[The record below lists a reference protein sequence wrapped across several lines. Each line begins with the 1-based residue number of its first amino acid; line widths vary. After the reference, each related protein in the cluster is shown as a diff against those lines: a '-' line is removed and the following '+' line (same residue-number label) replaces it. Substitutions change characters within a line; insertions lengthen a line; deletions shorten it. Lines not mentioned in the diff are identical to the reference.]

1 MTDHPIQVRGAVA
14 RRRTAVAG
22 ALLLVAALSGCVS
35 IPTSGGIVSVPG
47 DLPEPGIGIPFPAGP
62 EPDATPEQIVAGFVR
77 AGEAGVYSDNF
88 EKALEFLTPATGQT
102 WQPRGGTVVYSGDP
116 EVLAGAHDTV
126 VVEVPEVAT
135 VDGSGRYTESA
146 SQATARQMHFTL
158 QQDANSQWRISE
170 LEDGVLMSL
179 PSFLDSHRQVRIYF
193 ATSDQEQLL
202 PELRWFPAQNVVVS
216 AATALFEGP
225 SPWLRDGVARAIPA
239 GTRLSPAGITLS
251 AGILTLELSSGVDRT
266 ADRELL
272 QAQLE
277 ATFGRFTD
285 PVVTAVVVTAGGL
298 PWTPNGVP
306 ALDRDVSPETG
317 PFVISGDQL
326 AVVEGRDSVVPVDGA
341 ASLAGLAANSPAV
354 SLDGKI
360 RVVRDG
366 SARLYQLPTDG
377 RPPQLLIEGTSLVAP
392 SIDRYGWVWTGERT
406 SSGVLLSVAPDGA
419 PVEVAADW
427 LQGRELRSMR
437 VSRDGTR
444 VAIVSVGPDMRAD
457 VQVASVVRDPQT
469 GQPQRLSEERLT
481 VGASLDDVTEVAWV
495 DEITLAALGTS
506 GVGDVT
512 AYRIPLGGPTRA
524 LPIRDGVTA
533 LAAAKDRL
541 YILADG
547 VLLQQAGTGWTEVAV
562 DVDVRD
568 PVFPG

>member
-1 MTDHPIQVRGAVA
+1 MTDHPIQARGAVA
-14 RRRTAVAG
+14 GRRTAVAV

-47 DLPEPGIGIPFPAGP
+47 DLPEPGIGIPLPAGP
-62 EPDATPEQIVAGFVR
+62 EPDAPPEEIVAGFLR
-77 AGEAGVYSDNF
+77 AGEAGVYSDTF
-88 EKALEFLTPATGQT
+88 EKALEFLTPVAGLT
-102 WQPRGGTVVYSGDP
+102 WRPRGGTVVYSGDLQ
-116 EVLAGAHDTV
+116 VQGAAHDTV

-135 VDGSGRYTESA
+135 VDDAGRYTESA
-146 SQATARQMHFTL
+146 SQATARQMNFTL
-158 QQDANSQWRISE
+158 QQDASDQWRIAE

-179 PSFLDSHRQVRIYF
+179 PSFRDSHRQVRIYF
-193 ATSDQEQLL
+193 ATADQKGLL
-202 PELRWFPAQNVVVS
+202 PELRWFPAQNLVVS
-216 AATALFEGP
+216 TATALFEGP
-225 SPWLRDGVARAIPA
+225 SPWLRDGVTTGIPA
-239 GTRLSPAGITLS
+239 GTGLSPAGVTVS
-251 AGILTLELSSGVDRT
+251 AGILTLELSSGVDRS
-266 ADRELL
+266 ADRELM

-354 SLDGKI
+354 SLDGET
-360 RVVRDG
+360 RVVLDG

-377 RPPQLLIEGTSLVAP
+377 PEPLLLIEGTSLLAP
-392 SIDRYGWVWTGERT
+392 SIDRHGWVWTGERT
-406 SSGVLLSVAPDGA
+406 SSGKLLSVRPGEG

-427 LQGRELRSMR
+427 LQGRELRSIR

-495 DEITLAALGTS
+495 DEITLAALGSS

-524 LPIRDGVTA
+524 LPFQEGVTG
-533 LAAAKDRL
+533 LAAAKERL

-562 DVDVRD
+562 DVRD

>member
-1 MTDHPIQVRGAVA
+1 MTDHPFLACGAVA
-14 RRRTAVAG
+14 RRRTAVAV

-35 IPTSGGIVSVPG
+35 IPTAGEIISVPG
-47 DLPEPGIGIPFPAGP
+47 DLPEPGIGFPLPAGP
-62 EPDATPEQIVAGFVR
+62 EPDAPPEEIVAGFLR
-77 AGEAGVYSDNF
+77 AGEAGVYSDTF
-88 EKALEFLTPATGQT
+88 EKALEFLTPVAGLT
-102 WQPRGGTVVYSGDP
+102 WQPRGGTVVYSGDLQ
-116 EVLAGAHDTV
+116 VQGGAIDTV

-135 VDGSGRYTESA
+135 VDDAGRYTESA
-146 SQATARQMHFTL
+146 SQATARPLHFTL
-158 QQDANSQWRISE
+158 QQDASDQWRIAE

-179 PSFLDSHRQVRIYF
+179 PSFRDSHRQVRIYF
-193 ATSDQEQLL
+193 ATADQKGLL
-202 PELRWFPAQNVVVS
+202 PELRWFPAQNLVVS
-216 AATALFEGP
+216 TATALFDGP
-225 SPWLRDGVARAIPA
+225 SPWLRDGVTTGIPA
-239 GTRLSPAGITLS
+239 GTRLSPAGVTVS

-266 ADRELL
+266 ADRELM

>member
-1 MTDHPIQVRGAVA
+1 MTGHPIRARGVVA
-14 RRRTAVAG
+14 RRRTAVAV

-35 IPTSGGIVSVPG
+35 IPTAGDIISVPG
-47 DLPEPGIGIPFPAGP
+47 DLPEPGIGIPLPAGP
-62 EPDATPEQIVAGFVR
+62 EPDATPERIVDGFLR

-193 ATSDQEQLL
+193 ATPDQEQLL
-202 PELRWFPAQNVVVS
+202 PELRWFPAQNLVVS

-266 ADRELL
+266 ADRELM

-277 ATFGRFTD
+277 ATFGRFRD

-326 AVVEGRDSVVPVDGA
+326 AVVEGRDTVVPLDGA

-354 SLDGKI
+354 SLDGKT
-360 RVVRDG
+360 RVVLDG
-366 SARLYQLPTDG
+366 SARLYQLPPDG
-377 RPPQLLIEGTSLVAP
+377 GPPLVLVEGTGLVAP
-392 SIDRYGWVWTGERT
+392 SIDKHGWVWTGERT
-406 SSGVLLSVAPDGA
+406 SSGALLSVAPGGA
-419 PVEVAADW
+419 PVVVAADW

-506 GVGDVT
+506 GVGDPPTV
-512 AYRIPLGGPTRA
+512 YRVPLGGPSEA
-524 LPIRDGVTA
+524 LPTPDGVTG

-541 YILADG
+541 YILAEG
-547 VLLQQAGTGWTEVAV
+547 ELLQRAGTGWTSVAAE
-562 DVDVRD
+562 VRD

>member
-14 RRRTAVAG
+14 RRRTAVAV

-47 DLPEPGIGIPFPAGP
+47 DLPEPGIGIPLPAGP
-62 EPDATPEQIVAGFVR
+62 EPDAPPEEIVAGFLR
-77 AGEAGVYSDNF
+77 AGEAGVYSDTF
-88 EKALEFLTPATGQT
+88 EKALEFLTPVAGLT
-102 WQPRGGTVVYSGDP
+102 WRPRGGTVVYSGDLQ
-116 EVLAGAHDTV
+116 VQAGATDTV

-135 VDGSGRYTESA
+135 VDDAGRYTESA
-146 SQATARQMHFTL
+146 SQATARQMNFAL
-158 QQDANSQWRISE
+158 QENASGQWRISE
-170 LEDGVLMSL
+170 LEDGVMMSL
-179 PSFLDSHRQVRIYF
+179 PSFLDSHRPVKIYF
-193 ATSDQEQLL
+193 ATPDHEVLVPEQ
-202 PELRWFPAQNVVVS
+202 RWFPAQNLVVP

-225 SPWLRDGVARAIPA
+225 SPWLRDGVATGIPA
-239 GTRLSPAGITLS
+239 GTRLSPAGVTVS
-251 AGILTLELSSGVDRT
+251 AGILTLELSSGVDRS
-266 ADRELL
+266 ADRELM

-285 PVVTAVVVTAGGL
+285 PVVTAVVVTAGVL

-306 ALDRDVSPETG
+306 ALDRDVSPEIG

-354 SLDGKI
+354 SLDGEI
-360 RVVRDG
+360 RVLLDG

-377 RPPQLLIEGTSLVAP
+377 GEPQLLIEGTSLVAP

-406 SSGVLLSVAPDGA
+406 SSGALLSVAPGGA

-427 LQGRELRSMR
+427 LEGRELRSMR

-457 VQVASVVRDPQT
+457 LQVASVVRDPQT

-481 VGASLDDVTEVAWV
+481 VGASLDDITEAAWL
-495 DEITLAALGTS
+495 DEITLAAVGTS
-506 GVGDVT
+506 RVGDAPTV
-512 AYRIPLGGPTRA
+512 YRIPLGGPTQA
-524 LPIRDGVTA
+524 LPFQEGVTG
-533 LAAAKDRL
+533 LAATKGRL

-547 VLLQQAGTGWTEVAV
+547 MLVLLQGTGWTEVAA
-562 DVDVRD
+562 DVRD

>member
-1 MTDHPIQVRGAVA
+1 MTDHPIQARGAVA
-14 RRRTAVAG
+14 RRRTAVAV

-47 DLPEPGIGIPFPAGP
+47 DLPEPGIGIPLPAGP
-62 EPDATPEQIVAGFVR
+62 EPDAPPEEIVAGFLR
-77 AGEAGVYSDNF
+77 AGEAGVYSDTF
-88 EKALEFLTPATGQT
+88 EKALEFLTPVAGQT
-102 WQPRGGTVVYSGDP
+102 WRPRGGTVVYSGDLQ
-116 EVLAGAHDTV
+116 VQGAAHDTV

-135 VDGSGRYTESA
+135 VDDAGRYTESA
-146 SQATARQMHFTL
+146 SQATARQMNFTL
-158 QQDANSQWRISE
+158 QQDASDQWRIAE

-179 PSFLDSHRQVRIYF
+179 PSFRDSHRQVRIYF
-193 ATSDQEQLL
+193 ATADQKGLL
-202 PELRWFPAQNVVVS
+202 PELRWFPAQNLVVS
-216 AATALFEGP
+216 TATALFEGP
-225 SPWLRDGVARAIPA
+225 SPWLRDGVTTGIPA
-239 GTRLSPAGITLS
+239 GTRLSPAGVTVS
-251 AGILTLELSSGVDRT
+251 AGILTLELSSGVDRS
-266 ADRELL
+266 AGRELM

-298 PWTPNGVP
+298 PWTPDGVP

-326 AVVEGRDSVVPVDGA
+326 AVVEGRGTVVPVDGA

-354 SLDGKI
+354 SLDGET
-360 RVVRDG
+360 RVVLDG

-377 RPPQLLIEGTSLVAP
+377 PEPLLLIEGTSLVAP
-392 SIDRYGWVWTGERT
+392 SIDRHGWVWTGERT
-406 SSGVLLSVAPDGA
+406 SSGKLLSVRPGEG

-427 LQGRELRSMR
+427 LQGRELRSIR

-457 VQVASVVRDPQT
+457 LQVASVVRDPQT

-481 VGASLDDVTEVAWV
+481 VGASLDDVTAVAWV
-495 DEITLAALGTS
+495 DEITLAALGSS

-512 AYRIPLGGPTRA
+512 AYRIPLGGPTQA
-524 LPIRDGVTA
+524 LPFQEGVTG
-533 LAAAKDRL
+533 LAAAKERL

-562 DVDVRD
+562 DVRD

>member
-1 MTDHPIQVRGAVA
+1 MTGHPIRARGVVA
-14 RRRTAVAG
+14 RRRTAVAV

-35 IPTSGGIVSVPG
+35 IPTAGDIISVPG
-47 DLPEPGIGIPFPAGP
+47 DLPEPGIGIPLPAGP
-62 EPDATPEQIVAGFVR
+62 EPDATPERIVDGFLR

-116 EVLAGAHDTV
+116 QVLAGSIDTV

-135 VDGSGRYTESA
+135 VDGAGRYTESA

-193 ATSDQEQLL
+193 ATRDQGELL
-202 PELRWFPAQNVVVS
+202 PELRWFPAQNLVVS
-216 AATALFEGP
+216 TATALFNGA
-225 SPWLRDGVARAIPA
+225 SPWLRDGVTTGIPA

-266 ADRELL
+266 ADRELM

-277 ATFGRFTD
+277 ATFGRFRD

-326 AVVEGRDSVVPVDGA
+326 AVVEGRDTVVPLDGA

-354 SLDGKI
+354 SLDGKT
-360 RVVRDG
+360 RVVLDG
-366 SARLYQLPTDG
+366 SARLYQLPPDG
-377 RPPQLLIEGTSLVAP
+377 GPPLVLVEGTSLVAP
-392 SIDRYGWVWTGERT
+392 SIDRHGWVWTGERT
-406 SSGVLLSVAPDGA
+406 SSGALLSVAPGGA

-481 VGASLDDVTEVAWV
+481 VGASLDDVTEVTWV

-506 GVGDVT
+506 GVGDPPTV
-512 AYRIPLGGPTRA
+512 YRVPLGGPSEA
-524 LPIRDGVTA
+524 LPTPDGVTG

-541 YILADG
+541 YILAEG
-547 VLLQQAGTGWTEVAV
+547 ELLQRAGTGWTSVAAE
-562 DVDVRD
+562 VRD

>member
-1 MTDHPIQVRGAVA
+1 MTDHPIQARGAVA
-14 RRRTAVAG
+14 GRRTAVAV

-47 DLPEPGIGIPFPAGP
+47 DLPEPGIGIPLPAGP
-62 EPDATPEQIVAGFVR
+62 EPDAPPEEIVAGFLR
-77 AGEAGVYSDNF
+77 AGEAGVYSDTF
-88 EKALEFLTPATGQT
+88 EKALEFLTPVAGLT
-102 WQPRGGTVVYSGDP
+102 WRPRGGTVVYSGDLQ
-116 EVLAGAHDTV
+116 VQGAAHDTV

-135 VDGSGRYTESA
+135 VDDAGRYTESA
-146 SQATARQMHFTL
+146 SQATARQMNFTL
-158 QQDANSQWRISE
+158 QQDASDQWRIAE

-179 PSFLDSHRQVRIYF
+179 PSFQDSHRQVRIYF
-193 ATSDQEQLL
+193 ATADQKGLL
-202 PELRWFPAQNVVVS
+202 PELRWFPAQNLVVS
-216 AATALFEGP
+216 TATALFEGP
-225 SPWLRDGVARAIPA
+225 SPWLRDGVTTGIPA
-239 GTRLSPAGITLS
+239 GTRLSPAGVTVS
-251 AGILTLELSSGVDRT
+251 AGILTLELSSGVDRS
-266 ADRELL
+266 ADRELM

-354 SLDGKI
+354 SLDGET
-360 RVVRDG
+360 RVVLDG

-377 RPPQLLIEGTSLVAP
+377 PEPLLLIEGTSLLAP
-392 SIDRYGWVWTGERT
+392 SIDRHGWVWTGERT
-406 SSGVLLSVAPDGA
+406 SSGKLLSVRPGEG

-427 LQGRELRSMR
+427 LQGRELRSIR

-457 VQVASVVRDPQT
+457 LQVASVVRDPQT

-495 DEITLAALGTS
+495 DEITLAALGSS

-524 LPIRDGVTA
+524 LPFQEGVTG
-533 LAAAKDRL
+533 LAAAKERL

-562 DVDVRD
+562 DVRD